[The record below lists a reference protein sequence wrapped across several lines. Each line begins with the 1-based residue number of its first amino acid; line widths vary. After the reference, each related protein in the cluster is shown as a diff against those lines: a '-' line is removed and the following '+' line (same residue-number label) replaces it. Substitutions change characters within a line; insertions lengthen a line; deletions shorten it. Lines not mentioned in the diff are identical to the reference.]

1 MANISS
7 EYKNIFEKI
16 RIEFLFENPF
26 LSFLALNIPLIQK
39 NNKYEV
45 FETDGEKIYFDE
57 KKASYYDKETL
68 KYLYAHVLFHILL
81 KHPFRMKE
89 RNKDI
94 WNRSCDIVINL
105 LMSEFKNMGKR
116 DENEILLEKFRNKSV
131 EEVYNSLYNESF
143 GGGKNDENLK
153 NQKRD
158 LIENPKGT
166 KTNIEELQTV
176 ITTALSMAKKEGNI
190 PSSFL
195 KTIDEIIYPKSDF
208 KSVLYNYLTKSFFEK
223 KSDFSRPNRRFIH
236 QGLYIPGYVSE
247 QKRISCYIALDRS
260 MSINET
266 VFKNFLG
273 IIDEVFSFSNDFEI
287 TIIPFDEKVN
297 ENEIIKYE
305 MGIKPE
311 ISFKKGDGGTVFDNV
326 IKYLNKNITTDTF
339 LIVLSDGFF
348 SINKPLYIKTLFL
361 ISDKQNINKLKKYG
375 DVIHFSI

>member
-45 FETDGEKIYFDE
+45 IETDGEKIYFDE
-57 KKASYYDKETL
+57 KKASYYDNETL

-158 LIENPKGT
+158 LIENPKG
-166 KTNIEELQTV
+166 EV
-176 ITTALSMAKKEGNI
+176 I
-190 PSSFL
+190 
-195 KTIDEIIYPKSDF
+195 
-208 KSVLYNYLTKSFFEK
+208 
-223 KSDFSRPNRRFIH
+223 NRI
-236 QGLYIPGYVSE
+236 
-247 QKRISCYIALDRS
+247 
-260 MSINET
+260 
-266 VFKNFLG
+266 
-273 IIDEVFSFSNDFEI
+273 
-287 TIIPFDEKVN
+287 
-297 ENEIIKYE
+297 
-305 MGIKPE
+305 
-311 ISFKKGDGGTVFDNV
+311 
-326 IKYLNKNITTDTF
+326 
-339 LIVLSDGFF
+339 
-348 SINKPLYIKTLFL
+348 
-361 ISDKQNINKLKKYG
+361 
-375 DVIHFSI
+375 